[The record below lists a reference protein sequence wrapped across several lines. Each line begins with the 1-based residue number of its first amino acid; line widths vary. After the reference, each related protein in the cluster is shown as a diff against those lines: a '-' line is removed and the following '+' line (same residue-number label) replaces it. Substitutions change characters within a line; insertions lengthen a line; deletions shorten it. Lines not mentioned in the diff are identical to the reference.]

1 MRADGVEM
9 LNGRRMSS
17 TCEQC
22 DCYTART
29 AITMSDERSPGN
41 ERDEHRDANR
51 DEDGA
56 GDDIY
61 YVHFE
66 KHDDNGKRMQRWR
79 Q

>member
-1 MRADGVEM
+1 MRADDVEM

-41 ERDEHRDANR
+41 ERDEHRDAYR
-51 DEDGA
+51 DEVGV

-66 KHDDNGKRMQRWR
+66 KHDDDGKRMKRWR